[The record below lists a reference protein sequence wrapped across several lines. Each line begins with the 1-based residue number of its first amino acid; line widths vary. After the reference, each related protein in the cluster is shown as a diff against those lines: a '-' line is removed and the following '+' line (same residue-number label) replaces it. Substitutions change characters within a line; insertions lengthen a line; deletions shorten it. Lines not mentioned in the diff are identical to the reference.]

1 MKSIAFLLVT
11 ATVAWAAPP
20 ATIPLP
26 TPDTK
31 GGMPLM
37 QALSARRSAREF
49 SDRKLSIESLANLL
63 WAADGVNRPDG
74 RRTAPSANNHQTVD
88 IYAVLPDGAYLY
100 NAKERRLELIASG
113 DLRAATGLQ
122 AFVAQAPLDLVYVSD
137 YARMSATPE
146 SDKTFLAG
154 AETGFIGQNVYLYC
168 ASAGLSTVI
177 RAMVDRDTLAKLLK
191 LRPDQKITLSQ
202 TVGYPKP

>member
-1 MKSIAFLLVT
+1 MKSIAFFLL
-11 ATVAWAAPP
+11 ASTVAWAEPLAI
-20 ATIPLP
+20 IPLP
-26 TPDTK
+26 APDIK

-37 QALSARRSAREF
+37 QALNARRSDRDF
-49 SDRKLSIESLANLL
+49 SPQKLSVETLANLL

-74 RRTAPSANNHQTVD
+74 RRTAPSANNHQTID

-100 NAKERRLELIASG
+100 NARERRLELVAAG

-137 YARMSATPE
+137 YAKMPGASD
-146 SDKTFLAG
+146 SDKMFLAG

-168 ASAGLSTVI
+168 ASERLATVI
-177 RAMVDRDTLAKLLK
+177 RAMINRDALAKALK

-202 TVGYPKP
+202 TVGYPKR